1 MTQAG
6 DPLHQGATLGDLVV
20 RATQRFAEREALV
33 AEGKRWTYAELADR
47 IARMGAVFRRQGLK
61 SGDALSILSH
71 NKADVLVVYLTA
83 MVEGLR
89 LTPLAALSST
99 ADQIFILN
107 DAEIDVLVIDAALAA
122 HAETLKAETP
132 RLKTVLALGETNS
145 APDLSALTDA
155 EPSQPLVVKA
165 PASDISMIYYTGGT
179 TGRPKGVVHTHAS
192 SMATIQIAGSEWEW
206 PQEIRFLA
214 VTPVSHAAGMFAWPT
229 LLKGGTFHALSSF
242 SVAGFADYV
251 AKEKITTTF
260 LVPTAIYRLLD
271 DPALDDA
278 KLASLQTVVYGA
290 APMAPA
296 RLAECIRRFG
306 PIFMQL
312 FGQTEAPSL
321 ISYLEKSGHR
331 LDDPESLSS
340 AGVPLGPVQVA
351 LLDDKNEAVS
361 AGNVGEICVRSTLVM
376 KEYWKRPEETA
387 KAFEG
392 GWLHTGDMGRFDA
405 KGRLHI
411 VDRKKDMIISGG
423 FNVYPSEI
431 EAVLAEH
438 AAVASCAVV
447 GAPDA
452 LWGEAVTAVVV
463 ARAGHTIDGAALQAL
478 VRDRKGAVHA
488 PKRVVVAEALPL
500 TPVGKIDKKALRAS
514 LAEPKS

>member
-1 MTQAG
+1 MTPPS
-6 DPLHQGATLGDLVV
+6 DPLHQVATLGELFA
-20 RATQRFAEREALV
+20 RATNRFADRVALV
-33 AEGKRWTYAELADR
+33 AEDKRWTYAQLADR
-47 IARMGAVFRRQGLK
+47 VARMGAVLRRHGLK

-71 NKADVLVVYLTA
+71 NKADVLVVYLAA

-99 ADQIFILN
+99 TDQIFILN
-107 DAEIDVLVIDAALAA
+107 DAEIDVLVIDAALAS
-122 HAETLKAETP
+122 HAATLKAEAP
-132 RLKTVLALGETNS
+132 RLKSVFALGETNT
-145 APDLSALTDA
+145 APNLSALTDA

-165 PASDISMIYYTGGT
+165 PASDVTMIYYTGGT
-179 TGRPKGVVHTHAS
+179 TGRPKGVAHTHTSA
-192 SMATIQIAGSEWEW
+192 MATVMMSGSEWEW
-206 PQEIRFLA
+206 PPELRFLA
-214 VTPVSHAAGMFAWPT
+214 VTPVSHAAGAFAWPT
-229 LLKGGTFHALSSF
+229 LLKGGTFHVLSSF

-260 LVPTAIYRLLD
+260 LVPTALYRLLD

-278 KLASLQTVVYGA
+278 QLASLQTVVYGA
-290 APMAPA
+290 APMAPV
-296 RLAECIRRFG
+296 RLAQCIRRFG

-312 FGQTEAPSL
+312 YGQTEAPSL

-331 LDDPESLSS
+331 IDDPESLSS
-340 AGVPLGPVQVA
+340 CGVPLGPVQVA
-351 LLDDKNEAVS
+351 LLDDACCEVES
-361 AGNVGEICVRSTLVM
+361 GEVGEICVRGTFVM
-376 KEYWKRPEETA
+376 KEYWKRPDETA

-423 FNVYPSEI
+423 FNVFPSEI

-438 AAVASCAVV
+438 ASVASCAVV
-447 GAPDA
+447 GVPDP

-463 ARAGHTIDGAALQAL
+463 ARDGQAVDAAALQAL
-478 VRDRKGAVHA
+478 VRDRKGAVHT
-488 PKRVVVAEALPL
+488 PKRIVIAEALPL
-500 TPVGKIDKKALRAS
+500 TPVGKIDKKALRAR
-514 LAEPKS
+514 LAEPR